1 MQVTAVAEECTPVS
15 MCLEVTVTTIQA
27 TVDVHTCWQGLESL
41 VLAVHCTRR
50 KAALDLAHG
59 GQHMLEE
66 VDQPTAADRIP
77 EHSRSTLV
85 INIKVSFIST
95 VNTYWHRIIAVITQ
109 KKPEA
114 WLT

>member
-1 MQVTAVAEECTPVS
+1 
-15 MCLEVTVTTIQA
+15 
-27 TVDVHTCWQGLESL
+27 
-41 VLAVHCTRR
+41 
-50 KAALDLAHG
+50 
-59 GQHMLEE
+59 MLEE

-77 EHSRSTLV
+77 EHSTSTLV